1 MYLTYE
7 EYKELG
13 GDLDEPDFNRLERKA
28 SAKINYYTQNRLVND
43 YTIPDGVNI
52 AMMDIIELFEKKNQ
66 YSDPDGGIVSS
77 ESNDDVSV
85 SYANETANEFL
96 DSFEKRVYEII
107 KENLIYAKNQAG
119 THLLYRGC

>member
-7 EYKELG
+7 EYKQFG
-13 GDLDEPDFNRLERKA
+13 GDLEEPDFNRLERKA

-43 YTIPDGVNI
+43 DVIPDEVGVT
-52 AMMDIIELFEKKNQ
+52 MMDLIELFEKKNQ

-77 ESNDDVSV
+77 ESNDGVSV

-96 DSFEKRVYEII
+96 ASFDDRIYNSI
-107 KENLIYAKNQAG
+107 KENLTYVKNQSG
-119 THLLYRGC
+119 VPLLYRGW